1 MVGLAQDRMSREG
14 LLVVCRNTSR
24 FISPFLATVKPGGYR
39 SADIEME
46 GEEGQDK
53 KEEDEKEERRE
64 KDFRFDKNLFHSPAS
79 NRHPPSFLLLLF
91 PLVFHS

>member
-1 MVGLAQDRMSREG
+1 MILVGLAQDRMSREG

-24 FISPFLATVKPGGYR
+24 FSSPFLATVKPGCYR

-53 KEEDEKEERRE
+53 IKLDRE
-64 KDFRFDKNLFHSPAS
+64 GETETKRE
-79 NRHPPSFLLLLF
+79 
-91 PLVFHS
+91 